1 MNSFFLKRKNNEDTF
16 YSQIRDCNERA
27 EAKEQIEYFWRIYRP
42 YVQGKESNFLDKAQ
56 MKGYFKQC
64 WWEMVLSVGLLNA
77 EANIKNKNTEKG
89 PDILIEDLEE
99 TSLKIYI
106 EAIAPKEGVTEDKL
120 PEMAWGYDIT
130 LPENKFLFRA
140 SGAFIEKHR
149 KYKSYI
155 KNNTICEKDIYIIA
169 ISACNL
175 GEYGSLMDHPCP
187 ALFKFLVGAGNQVLS
202 PKGAFVE
209 YRPQIMKG
217 DIPIEMNCF
226 LKNKYNGISAV
237 LYSNTN
243 ILGCPDKPEKT
254 FIILSNPL
262 AKNPLPNKIFK
273 GIKIWNFDKK
283 HKGWIKK

>member
-1 MNSFFLKRKNNEDTF
+1 
-16 YSQIRDCNERA
+16 
-27 EAKEQIEYFWRIYRP
+27 
-42 YVQGKESNFLDKAQ
+42 
-56 MKGYFKQC
+56 
-64 WWEMVLSVGLLNA
+64 MVLSVGLLNA
-77 EANIKNKNTEKG
+77 GANIKKKNTEKG
-89 PDILIEDLEE
+89 PDILLEDLEE
-99 TSLKIYI
+99 TSLKIYV

-120 PEMAWGYDIT
+120 PEMSWGYDLT
-130 LPENKFLFRA
+130 LPENKFLFRT

-155 KNNTICEKDIYIIA
+155 KNNTIFEKDIYIIA

-175 GEYGSLMDHPCP
+175 GEYGSLMDFPCP
-187 ALFKFLVGAGNQVLS
+187 ALFKFLVGVGNQVLS

-217 DIPIEMNCF
+217 DIPIEMNYF

-243 ILGCPDKPEKT
+243 ILGYPDNPEKT
-254 FIILSNPL
+254 FIILKNPL

-273 GIKIWNFDKK
+273 TIKIWSFGKK